1 MLTLWR
7 LSQIIER
14 VHDRRRHPF
23 QPKSFSMKYCL
34 SFPTFFL
41 PLLFYILVGT
51 SAMAADDRPSFE
63 KIRTFFTGNVQ
74 AELGPCG

>member
-1 MLTLWR
+1 
-7 LSQIIER
+7 
-14 VHDRRRHPF
+14 
-23 QPKSFSMKYCL
+23 MKYCL